1 MLLGRSPSVAVAI
14 SFLCRPIKFSSLF
27 NPLKLQKRECKT
39 SEVLLI
45 SLQPK
50 IWRRKK
56 AQGQTSMTFHIAH
69 STTIILLEYYC
80 SDWTYTKLEQRG
92 HLTQVAFIYYLFSE
106 FLFQRVGKAPLSA
119 GGFSHFSMF
128 LQTFPIPW
136 PRRQSPSVAQ
146 SKPVSLASPW
156 KFPVFPYWAQI

>member
-1 MLLGRSPSVAVAI
+1 MLLGRFSSVAVAI
-14 SFLCRPIKFSSLF
+14 SFLCRPIRFSFLF

-39 SEVLLI
+39 SEILLI

-50 IWRRKK
+50 VWRRKK
-56 AQGQTSMTFHIAH
+56 AQEQTSMAFHVAH
-69 STTIILLEYYC
+69 STAIILLEYYC
-80 SDWTYTKLEQRG
+80 SDGTDTKLEQRG

-106 FLFQRVGKAPLSA
+106 
-119 GGFSHFSMF
+119 FSMF

-146 SKPVSLASPW
+146 SKPVSLTSPW
-156 KFPVFPYWAQI
+156 KFLVFPYWAQI

>member
-1 MLLGRSPSVAVAI
+1 MLLGRFSSVAVAI
-14 SFLCRPIKFSSLF
+14 SFLCRPIKFSFLF

-39 SEVLLI
+39 SEIPLI

-50 IWRRKK
+50 VWRRKK
-56 AQGQTSMTFHIAH
+56 AQEQTSMAFHVAH
-69 STTIILLEYYC
+69 STTIILLEYNR
-80 SDWTYTKLEQRG
+80 SDGTYTKLEQRG

-106 FLFQRVGKAPLSA
+106 
-119 GGFSHFSMF
+119 FSMF

-146 SKPVSLASPW
+146 SKPVSLTSPW
-156 KFPVFPYWAQI
+156 KFLVFPYWAQI

>member
-1 MLLGRSPSVAVAI
+1 MLLGCFSSVTVAI
-14 SFLCRPIKFSSLF
+14 SFLCRPITFSFLF

-39 SEVLLI
+39 SEVLLL

-50 IWRRKK
+50 VWRRKK
-56 AQGQTSMTFHIAH
+56 AQEQTSMAFHVAH

-80 SDWTYTKLEQRG
+80 SDGTYTKLEQRG

-106 FLFQRVGKAPLSA
+106 FLFKEWAKHPYLLKGSVIFL
-119 GGFSHFSMF
+119 F

-146 SKPVSLASPW
+146 SKPVSLTSPW
-156 KFPVFPYWAQI
+156 KFLVFPYWAQI